1 MKKNNIVGVI
11 IIVLSILWILHY
23 SYKAYL
29 YHFTDLLFFT
39 MLPNYVLMINV
50 ILGFL
55 MILFSLKTIKGNFK
69 LNKTIVIS
77 ISAIALGAILEI
89 TAPL

>member
-11 IIVLSILWILHY
+11 IIVLAILWILHY

-29 YHFTDLLFFT
+29 YYFTDLLFFT
-39 MLPNYVLMINV
+39 MLPNYVLVINV

>member
-1 MKKNNIVGVI
+1 MKRNSVVGVI
-11 IIVLSILWILHY
+11 IIVLAMLWIIHY
-23 SYKAYL
+23 SYKVYL

-39 MLPNYVLMINV
+39 MLPNYVLTINI

-55 MILFSLKTIKGNFK
+55 MIFFGIKTIKGNFK
-69 LNKTIVIS
+69 LNKAIIIS
-77 ISAIALGAILEI
+77 ILAIVFGAILEI